1 MYDNL
6 FKAAALLIIFYTV
19 YHLIRLIRNVIEE
32 SRKTDKGKEPDNRR
46 HDAP

>member
-1 MYDNL
+1 MYESL

-32 SRKTDKGKEPDNRR
+32 SRKTDKGKEPDNRH